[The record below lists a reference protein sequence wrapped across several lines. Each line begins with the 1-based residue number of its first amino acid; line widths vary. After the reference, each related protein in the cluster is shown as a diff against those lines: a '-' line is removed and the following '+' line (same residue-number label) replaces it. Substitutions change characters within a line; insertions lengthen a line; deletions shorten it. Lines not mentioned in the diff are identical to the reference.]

1 MNPRAVVDEIRARLL
16 LMAQSSTLTVAV
28 TASDA
33 TLAEEQTAL
42 LGLLGA
48 TPLHIVDLGR
58 CDTSTGPRKWV
69 EMARATPADAYA
81 VSFVPENPLS
91 IKAFGRLLNAERE
104 LLRDLGAPFLLFT
117 SALTEQGLRDRAP
130 DFFTWTSAY
139 ELPSARELLA
149 LASPLG
155 AAPTSTLEQA
165 PSEEPI
171 RFLHISDIHF
181 RPALVKRY
189 DQDRVLSGLITFL
202 ERDRAN
208 FPLDLIFVTGDLA
221 QSGRAEEYTLVSEL
235 LRKILEITSVPRERM
250 FVVPGNHDVDRGVG
264 TWLLRTLTKDEE
276 SIAFFT
282 DPASREFHGRKM
294 AAYHQEMAKLLGEG
308 RPLGLA
314 VGEDAV
320 ETIEI
325 KGSRLSVASFN
336 TAWFAQ
342 GDDDTGKLWLGEPNV
357 ERAIGRVADDGA
369 DLAIALMHHPFDNL
383 HETERDIV
391 ERWVDRGFDL
401 VLRGHLHASK
411 TRTIVSQRGGFVE
424 VACPATYQG
433 SPWPNGCFL
442 GEIRP
447 RARKIRLRPYMYTAG
462 PDPWVLDPKVFP
474 DDEDSGYCH
483 EFKIPPKSR
492 LKSAASKAL
501 KKAAEK
507 IVKSAS
513 PAAQQR
519 ILEQTSPGSS
529 APPSEGPE
537 RRAISTVRALADSPE
552 LWTETLG
559 ESTPGIELLQAVV
572 REAEKEEWR
581 ARRAAGKSAALS
593 FKQALKVSARLLVHT
608 LRGLSGRPKMRERD
622 VELVFFAVLALFT
635 DAQIVFD
642 SLPKSYAR
650 HLISIGPDASSP
662 LAIELTSGRRR
673 KDFTEGAA
681 HLDQYAEDVP
691 TASLALV
698 LINSLPPEAQ
708 EPEFTRGKTP
718 RGRDML
724 IVRI

>member
-1 MNPRAVVDEIRARLL
+1 MNPQAVVDEIRARLQ
-16 LMAQSSTLTVAV
+16 LMARSSTLTVAV
-28 TASDA
+28 STSDA
-33 TLAEEQTAL
+33 TLAEERTAL

-81 VSFVPENPLS
+81 LSFLPESPLA

-117 SALTEQGLRDRAP
+117 SAPTEQGLRDRAP

-139 ELPSARELLA
+139 ELPPARDLQA

-155 AAPTSTLEQA
+155 VAPASVYEKA
-165 PSEEPI
+165 PLEEPI
-171 RFLHISDIHF
+171 RFLHISDIHL
-181 RPALVKRY
+181 RPGLVKRY
-189 DQDRVLSGLITFL
+189 DQDRVLSGLVAFL
-202 ERDRAN
+202 ERDRAH

-221 QSGRAEEYTLVSEL
+221 QSGRAEEYTLVSDL
-235 LRKILEITSVPRERM
+235 LRKLLEITGVPRERM
-250 FVVPGNHDVDRGVG
+250 FVVPGNHDVDRGAGV
-264 TWLLRTLTKDEE
+264 WLLRTLAKDEE
-276 SIAFFT
+276 SVAFFT

-294 AAYHQEMAKLLGEG
+294 AAYHKEMASLLGEG
-308 RPLGLA
+308 RPLGMA

-320 ETIEI
+320 ETIDI

-357 ERAIGRVADDGA
+357 ERAIGRIADDGA
-369 DLAIALMHHPFDNL
+369 DIAIALMHHPFDNL
-383 HETERDIV
+383 HETERDNV
-391 ERWVDRGFDL
+391 ERWVERGFDL
-401 VLRGHLHASK
+401 LLRGHLHASK

-424 VACPATYQG
+424 VASPATYQG
-433 SPWPNGCFL
+433 SPWQNGCFL

-474 DDEDSGYCH
+474 DDEESGYCR
-483 EFKIPPKSR
+483 EFKVPPKPR
-492 LKSAASKAL
+492 LKSATSKAL

-507 IVKSAS
+507 IVKGAS

-519 ILEQTSPGSS
+519 ILEQTSPGTSV
-529 APPSEGPE
+529 PPPEGPE

-559 ESTPGIELLQAVV
+559 ESTPGLELLHAVV
-572 REAEKEEWR
+572 REAEKEEWHS
-581 ARRAAGKSAALS
+581 RRTAAKSASLS
-593 FKQALKVSARLLVHT
+593 YKQALKLSARLLVQT
-608 LRGLSGRPKMRERD
+608 LRGRTNRPTMKERD
-622 VELVFFAVLALFT
+622 VELVFYALLELFS
-635 DAQIVFD
+635 DAKIAFHSVP
-642 SLPKSYAR
+642 PKHAR
-650 HLISIGPDASSP
+650 RIITMGHDTMTP
-662 LAIELTSGRRR
+662 LAIELESGRRR
-673 KDFTEGAA
+673 KDLLEGAA
-681 HLDQYAEDVP
+681 HLDLYASEEP
-691 TASLALV
+691 TADLALV